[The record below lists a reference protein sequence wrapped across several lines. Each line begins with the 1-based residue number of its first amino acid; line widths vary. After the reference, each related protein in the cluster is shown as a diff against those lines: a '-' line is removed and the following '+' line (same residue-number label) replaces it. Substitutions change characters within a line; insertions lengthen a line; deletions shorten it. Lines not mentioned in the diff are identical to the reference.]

1 MWREMRYKIILS
13 GIYVKICKSSK
24 HNTYCMYQLLH
35 FVNERIHVF
44 LVIHRANT
52 SYYVIS
58 SLCWKRSVF
67 SMWYELNF
75 LILLRRPSLSLS
87 LSPLCRFQTSYGC
100 KPMRL
105 WHSTTHV
112 SKGRTN
118 KWAEML
124 NHIHGKILTERKF
137 LQNCTVHSVE

>member
-87 LSPLCRFQTSYGC
+87 LPPLQVSNKLRLQAYEIMAFYNTRF
-100 KPMRL
+100 
-105 WHSTTHV
+105 
-112 SKGRTN
+112 
-118 KWAEML
+118 
-124 NHIHGKILTERKF
+124 ERK
-137 LQNCTVHSVE
+137 NK